1 MRVGWDVTTR
11 HSRRL
16 ARGTYTTRG
25 ETSALAN
32 GMART
37 ASIVIAVPATA
48 TFVALSV
55 AVLMGRAVIE
65 AARRAALIRA
75 QRPAA
80 RATPSRA

>member
-1 MRVGWDVTTR
+1 
-11 HSRRL
+11 
-16 ARGTYTTRG
+16 
-25 ETSALAN
+25 
-32 GMART
+32 MART